1 MQEYK
6 RKPFNIRYLQEELLA
21 TQDVKLMT
29 EQYDLLYPEVRIIDD
44 DYYYDWCQRRGQKV
58 VKTVISIMLS

>member
-6 RKPFNIRYLQEELLA
+6 SKPVNIRYVQEEVLA

-44 DYYYDWCQRRGQKV
+44 YYYHD
-58 VKTVISIMLS
+58 